1 MTQQA
6 AATARRPARLGR
18 RSLHDV
24 RASGLAHGRPTRLTG
39 AAERSAYRPHS
50 IQILPGRTS
59 PRILLVGRRVIRLA
73 GANDASHYYH
83 AVSGGGLAHA
93 GAILVLTLLTISTAS
108 AAIAAVRPGRRRRLP
123 RFTHLAASGL
133 LGIYLA
139 GQGIAKFLLAGYAR
153 AGRYGSCLSAS
164 YARDPVTTRQG
175 GPSQSSSAW

>member
-6 AATARRPARLGR
+6 AAARRPARLGR
-18 RSLHDV
+18 HCLHDV
-24 RASGLAHGRPTRLTG
+24 TASGLAPGRATRLTG
-39 AAERSAYRPHS
+39 APGRPAGRRHR

-59 PRILLVGRRVIRLA
+59 PRILLVGRRMIRLA
-73 GANDASHYYH
+73 GASDASHYYH

-93 GAILVLTLLTISTAS
+93 GAILALTLLTISTAS

-133 LGIYLA
+133 LGICPA

-153 AGRYGSCLSAS
+153 AGRYRSCLSAC
-164 YARDPVTTRQG
+164 YARDPVTTVLTPARR
-175 GPSQSSSAW
+175 